1 MMPTEQKIRLLLID
15 DHGLFREGLSRLLD
29 AESGFELAGNVASV
43 PEAIGAMYGNQVD
56 VVLLDFDLGEQTG
69 LDFLTFL
76 RTQRFAGRVLIVTAG
91 LSNLDTLRVMEL
103 GAAGIF
109 LKHRSPSDLVIA
121 IRKIVEGEAWLDSGS
136 LDALVAAASVPNE
149 VATPVTLT
157 AKERDVLRAVFAGL
171 TNKEIGTRMGISE
184 AYVKAILQRLF
195 NKTGVRSRSQ
205 LVRVAL
211 ENQSWHGIDLG
222 SLFR

>member
-1 MMPTEQKIRLLLID
+1 MMPTEQKIRLLLIV
-15 DHGLFREGLSRLLD
+15 DHGLFREGLSRLLE

-43 PEAIGAMYGNQVD
+43 PEAMGVMYDNQVD

-76 RTQRFAGRVLIVTAG
+76 RTQKFAGRVLIVTAG
-91 LSNLDTLRVMEL
+91 LSNLDIVRVMEL

-222 SLFR
+222 SSF

>member
-1 MMPTEQKIRLLLID
+1 MPTEQKIRLLLID
-15 DHGLFREGLSRLLD
+15 DHGLFREGLSRLFE

-43 PEAIGAMYGNQVD
+43 AEAMGAMYDNQVD

-91 LSNLDTLRVMEL
+91 MSNLDTLRVMEL

-109 LKHRSPSDLVIA
+109 LKDRSPSDLVIA

-136 LDALVAAASVPNE
+136 LDALVAAASVPKE

-211 ENQSWHGIDLG
+211 ENQSWHGIDFG
-222 SLFR
+222 S

>member
-1 MMPTEQKIRLLLID
+1 MMHPEQKIRLLLID
-15 DHGLFREGLSRLLD
+15 DHGLFREGLSRLLE

-43 PEAIGAMYGNQVD
+43 PEAIGAMYDTQVD

-91 LSNLDTLRVMEL
+91 MSNLDTLRVMEL

-109 LKHRSPSDLVIA
+109 LKDRSPSDLVIA

-136 LDALVAAASVPNE
+136 LDALVAAASAPNE

-222 SLFR
+222 SSF

>member
-15 DHGLFREGLSRLLD
+15 DHGLFREGLSRLLE

-211 ENQSWHGIDLG
+211 ENQSWHGIDFG
-222 SLFR
+222 S

>member
-1 MMPTEQKIRLLLID
+1 MMHPEQKIRLLLID
-15 DHGLFREGLSRLLD
+15 DHGLFREGLSRLLE

-43 PEAIGAMYGNQVD
+43 PEAMGAMYDNQVD

-149 VATPVTLT
+149 VTTPVTLT

-222 SLFR
+222 S

>member
-15 DHGLFREGLSRLLD
+15 DHGLFREGLSRLLE

-43 PEAIGAMYGNQVD
+43 PEAIGAMYSNQVD

-76 RTQRFAGRVLIVTAG
+76 RTQRFPGRVLIVTAG

-136 LDALVAAASVPNE
+136 LDALVVAASVPKE
-149 VATPVTLT
+149 AATPLTLA
-157 AKERDVLRAVFAGL
+157 AKERDVLRAVFEGL

-195 NKTGVRSRSQ
+195 DKTGVRSRSQ

-222 SLFR
+222 S

>member
-1 MMPTEQKIRLLLID
+1 MPTEQKIRLLLID
-15 DHGLFREGLSRLLD
+15 DHGLFREGLSRLFE

-43 PEAIGAMYGNQVD
+43 AEAMGAMYDNQVD

-76 RTQRFAGRVLIVTAG
+76 RTRRFAARVLIVTAG

-136 LDALVAAASVPNE
+136 LDALVAAAAVPNE

-157 AKERDVLRAVFAGL
+157 AKERDVLGAVFAGL

-222 SLFR
+222 SSF

>member
-91 LSNLDTLRVMEL
+91 MSNLDTLRVMEL

-109 LKHRSPSDLVIA
+109 LKDRSPSDLVIA

-136 LDALVAAASVPNE
+136 LDALVAAASVPKE

-222 SLFR
+222 SSF

>member
-15 DHGLFREGLSRLLD
+15 DHGLFREGLSRLLE

-43 PEAIGAMYGNQVD
+43 AEAMGAMYDNQVD

-222 SLFR
+222 SSF

>member
-222 SLFR
+222 SSF

>member
-15 DHGLFREGLSRLLD
+15 DHGLFREGLSRLFE

-43 PEAIGAMYGNQVD
+43 AEAMGAMYDNQVD

-76 RTQRFAGRVLIVTAG
+76 RTRRFAARVLIVTAG

-136 LDALVAAASVPNE
+136 LDALVAAAAVPNE

-157 AKERDVLRAVFAGL
+157 AKERDVLGAVFAGL

-184 AYVKAILQRLF
+184 AYVKALLQRLF

-222 SLFR
+222 SSF

>member
-15 DHGLFREGLSRLLD
+15 DHGLFREGLSRLLE
-29 AESGFELAGNVASV
+29 AESGFEVAGNVASV
-43 PEAIGAMYGNQVD
+43 PEAIGAMYDTQVD

-222 SLFR
+222 SSF

>member
-1 MMPTEQKIRLLLID
+1 MPTEQKIRLLLID

-91 LSNLDTLRVMEL
+91 MSNLDTLRVMEL

-109 LKHRSPSDLVIA
+109 LKDRSPSDLVIA

-136 LDALVAAASVPNE
+136 LDALVAAASVPKE

-211 ENQSWHGIDLG
+211 ENQSWHGIDFG
-222 SLFR
+222 S

>member
-69 LDFLTFL
+69 LDFLTFF

-91 LSNLDTLRVMEL
+91 MSNLDTLRVMEL

-109 LKHRSPSDLVIA
+109 LKDRSPSDLVIA

-136 LDALVAAASVPNE
+136 LDALVAAASVPKE

-211 ENQSWHGIDLG
+211 ENQSWHGIDFG
-222 SLFR
+222 S

>member
-1 MMPTEQKIRLLLID
+1 MPTEQKIRLLLID
-15 DHGLFREGLSRLLD
+15 DHGLFREGLSRLLE
-29 AESGFELAGNVASV
+29 AENDFELTGDFASV
-43 PEAIGAMYGNQVD
+43 PEAIGAMYGKQVD
-56 VVLLDFDLGEQTG
+56 VILLDFDLGEQTG

-76 RTQRFAGRVLIVTAG
+76 RTQRFAGHVLIVTAG
-91 LSNLDTLRVMEL
+91 LNNLDTLRVVEL

-121 IRKIVEGEAWLDSGS
+121 IRRIVGGETWLDSGS

-149 VATPVTLT
+149 MTTPVTLT
-157 AKERDVLRAVFAGL
+157 PKERNVLRAVFEGL

-222 SLFR
+222 S

>member
-1 MMPTEQKIRLLLID
+1 MPTEQKIRLLLID
-15 DHGLFREGLSRLLD
+15 DHGLFREGLSRLLE

-211 ENQSWHGIDLG
+211 ENQSWHGIDFG
-222 SLFR
+222 S

>member
-1 MMPTEQKIRLLLID
+1 MIPTEQKIRLLLID
-15 DHGLFREGLSRLLD
+15 DHGLFREGLSRLLE
-29 AESGFELAGNVASV
+29 AESGLELAGNVASV
-43 PEAIGAMYGNQVD
+43 PEAIGAMYENQVD

-222 SLFR
+222 SSF

>member
-15 DHGLFREGLSRLLD
+15 DHGLFREGLSRLLE
-29 AESGFELAGNVASV
+29 AESGFELTGNVASV
-43 PEAIGAMYGNQVD
+43 PEAIGAMYDNQVD

-121 IRKIVEGEAWLDSGS
+121 IRKILEGEACLDSGS

-211 ENQSWHGIDLG
+211 ENQRWHGIDLG
-222 SLFR
+222 SSF

>member
-15 DHGLFREGLSRLLD
+15 DHGLFREGLSRLLE

-43 PEAIGAMYGNQVD
+43 PEAIGAMHDTQVD

-222 SLFR
+222 SSF

>member
-15 DHGLFREGLSRLLD
+15 DHGLFREGLSRLLE

-43 PEAIGAMYGNQVD
+43 AEAMGAMYDNQVD

-157 AKERDVLRAVFAGL
+157 AKERDELRAVFAGL

-222 SLFR
+222 SSF